1 PPRERPR
8 GPTSGS
14 TPRGSDAPLPTRSR
28 SRAGGGA
35 RCAAATPGGAG
46 ARCPRSTAAAADAR
60 RRSQT
65 SWSREPKRSSPSGQG
80 RGACG
85 ALGGGLSSARNDR
98 NRGDVMVKVITFLK
112 RKAGMPVEEFQAYWR
127 ERHPGCR
134 PRVPPPPP
142 PPAEGGAEPI
152 YDGIAEVWA
161 DDTSALRAMT
171 QSPHHPAL
179 QEDEARFINRASMGV
194 VITEDHVVRDGS
206 APPAAVKSV
215 AFLNRKPGLS
225 VEEFQRHWRD
235 VHAPIAS
242 GLPGLR
248 RYVQSHTRRSAYEG
262 GRAPA
267 YDGVGLAWFDS
278 TEAIRDTAGGGEKA
292 VVLADAA
299 VFLSP
304 GTAPS
309 ILTREHVIVA

>member
-1 PPRERPR
+1 
-8 GPTSGS
+8 
-14 TPRGSDAPLPTRSR
+14 
-28 SRAGGGA
+28 
-35 RCAAATPGGAG
+35 
-46 ARCPRSTAAAADAR
+46 
-60 RRSQT
+60 
-65 SWSREPKRSSPSGQG
+65 
-80 RGACG
+80 
-85 ALGGGLSSARNDR
+85 
-98 NRGDVMVKVITFLK
+98 MVKVITFLK
-112 RKAGMPVEEFQAYWR
+112 RKAGMPVEEFQGYWR
-127 ERHPGCR
+127 ERHPEAVLRLPGVR
-134 PRVPPPPP
+134 RYVQSHTLPSTY
-142 PPAEGGAEPI
+142 GTAEPI

-206 APPAAVKSV
+206 APPGAVKSV

-262 GRAPA
+262 GRTPA
-267 YDGVGLAWFDS
+267 YDGVVLAWFDS
-278 TEAIRDTAGGGEKA
+278 TEAIRDTAASGEYA
-292 VVLADAA
+292 RVLADAA
-299 VFLSP
+299 VFLAP
-304 GTAPS
+304 GATPS